1 MVNCLLTFLK
11 GKSTL
16 FLVETKRLLTWREED
31 SSTRKV
37 LQCGS
42 SQRHSQIQFTCKG
55 LYLPLALRSSQVRG
69 WKILVPAR
77 YQHHLNCLRYRQK
90 IQYQGQTKQKQRR
103 VGQCL
108 ITAIKAKHYLWRYQE
123 SCQALTAVTILLN
136 AERTERSQIRDTQRL
151 FSVKYLFG
159 EANAAQNFL
168 LLEEG

>member
-31 SSTRKV
+31 SSTRKI

-55 LYLPLALRSSQVRG
+55 LYLPLALRSSQLRG
-69 WKILVPAR
+69 WKILVLAR

-108 ITAIKAKHYLWRYQE
+108 ITAIKAKHYLATGR
-123 SCQALTAVTILLN
+123 SVPNHGNKGQALPLALPGVLPSADCCDN
-136 AERTERSQIRDTQRL
+136 SA
-151 FSVKYLFG
+151 
-159 EANAAQNFL
+159 
-168 LLEEG
+168 